1 MIFMATYNNS
11 LIILGALPA
20 LGPLPVVDCPKPR
33 YIRSRFSCSGCG
45 NLHLP
50 PGGHT
55 LHIRVLRVGC
65 YIFTRW
71 KVYQNSVEYLIYLVN
86 FYSQKVIMPSVWTP
100 PCGLFS
106 GLLPWTNNCWGH
118 LSEGMWDQEQW
129 NIMMIQIT
137 DITISHRWDSEWA
150 VFWFNNWQ
158 CSCSLWTSFRCGE
171 GAPTPVKQNIQT

>member
-1 MIFMATYNNS
+1 MPYLPLAPSLWLTVPSLATLGAGSAAVVVATYTS
-11 LIILGALPA
+11 LLEATLSIPGYSESDATYSLGEVITKLS
-20 LGPLPVVDCPKPR
+20 L
-33 YIRSRFSCSGCG
+33 FS
-45 NLHLP
+45 
-50 PGGHT
+50 
-55 LHIRVLRVGC
+55 
-65 YIFTRW
+65 IFIH
-71 KVYQNSVEYLIYLVN
+71 N
-86 FYSQKVIMPSVWTP
+86 KVILPSVRTA
-100 PCGLFS
+100 PCVLFS
-106 GLLPWTNNCWGH
+106 GLLHWSNNCWGH